1 MSAELKALYELQT
14 IDLELAKAQKARAA
28 LDDGSTKKQQIE
40 AARRKVEAANKL
52 LHEAATEM
60 HDKDLNLKSV
70 ETKQKAFKDK
80 LYGGTVTSPKEL
92 ESMEKEVEML
102 GRQKDKLEE
111 RILELLDIVEERKS
125 ALAAAE
131 AALKQQED
139 ELAAIMEKR
148 RRDEASLLARIK
160 ELSAQREKALPAV
173 EPALLKRYEALRP
186 RAGGVVVSKVEAD
199 SCSACHTQIM
209 SGGMRELRSD
219 KEQQTCENCGRMLYL
234 EAK

>member
-1 MSAELKALYELQT
+1 MVRAGIPERVAMKISGHKTRHIFDRYNIVSDQDLK
-14 IDLELAKAQKARAA
+14 
-28 LDDGSTKKQQIE
+28 
-40 AARRKVEAANKL
+40 
-52 LHEAATEM
+52 
-60 HDKDLNLKSV
+60 
-70 ETKQKAFKDK
+70 
-80 LYGGTVTSPKEL
+80 
-92 ESMEKEVEML
+92 
-102 GRQKDKLEE
+102 
-111 RILELLDIVEERKS
+111 
-125 ALAAAE
+125 E